1 VPPRQVASIARQM
14 REMGIRH
21 VALGDTTGM
30 ATPPLVRA
38 AVEAVRAACPDLAV
52 ALHFHNTRALGLV
65 NVMAG
70 LELGITEYE
79 GSIGGLGGCPFAP
92 GATGNVCT
100 EDMVNLMHELGIET
114 GIDLEA
120 LCAVA
125 RKVEAML
132 GRQLPG
138 QVMKAGPR
146 SRLSGI
152 DCAVRAIG

>member
-1 VPPRQVASIARQM
+1 MPSS
-14 REMGIRH
+14 
-21 VALGDTTGM
+21 
-30 ATPPLVRA
+30 
-38 AVEAVRAACPDLAV
+38 C
-52 ALHFHNTRALGLV
+52 
-65 NVMAG
+65 
-70 LELGITEYE
+70 
-79 GSIGGLGGCPFAP
+79 
-92 GATGNVCT
+92 
-100 EDMVNLMHELGIET
+100 IET